1 MENVNAIE
9 EKNNEEAVST
19 TIQYIVVK
27 IGNEQYG
34 INIKYID
41 NIVRKQD
48 ITRVPKTQHY
58 YKGVI
63 NLRGEII
70 PVMSV
75 RLKLGLEDDDYT
87 DKTRYIIVKVEGA
100 TIGIIVDQVR
110 EVVTLNTEDTEKV
123 NRSVDDKVA
132 NNYISGIGKHDG
144 ELISLLD
151 IVSLIVEND

>member
-34 INIKYID
+34 INIKYI
-41 NIVRKQD
+41 
-48 ITRVPKTQHY
+48 TRVPKTQHY

-75 RLKLGLEDDDYT
+75 RLKLGLEDDEYT

>member
-41 NIVRKQD
+41 N
-48 ITRVPKTQHY
+48 TRLPKTQHY

-75 RLKLGLEDDDYT
+75 RLKLGLEDDEYT

>member
-1 MENVNAIE
+1 MENINAIE
-9 EKNNEEAVST
+9 DKNEEVST

-75 RLKLGLEDDDYT
+75 RLKLGLEDDVYT
-87 DKTRYIIVKVEGA
+87 DKTRYIIV
-100 TIGIIVDQVR
+100 DQVM
-110 EVVTLNTEDTEKV
+110 EVVTLNSEDTEKV
-123 NRSVDDKVA
+123 NRSAGDDVA
-132 NNYISGIGKHDG
+132 NSYISGIGKHDG

>member
-1 MENVNAIE
+1 MEEVKVLTTSE
-9 EKNNEEAVST
+9 ESSAPV
-19 TIQYIVVK
+19 QYIVVK

-41 NIVRKQD
+41 NIVRSQR
-48 ITRVPKTQHY
+48 ITRVPKAQEY

-75 RLKLGLEDDDYT
+75 RIKLGLEADVYT
-87 DKTRYIIVKVEGA
+87 AKTRIIIVKVESA
-100 TIGIIVDQVR
+100 TIGVIVDEVK
-110 EVVTLNTEDTEKV
+110 EVVTLESCDTEKV
-123 NRSVDDKVA
+123 SRTNTSEDVA
-132 NNYISGIGKHDG
+132 SKFISSIGKSKG

-151 IVSLIVEND
+151 IVSLIEEG